1 MIKKYETLYSKDS
14 TGKIRIW
21 FQEQD
26 GAKYRTVSGVKDS
39 DNLVT
44 SEWTVAESK
53 NSGKKNATTGIE
65 QATAEIKAKY
75 KKQRKTGYTTIIS
88 DVDTACNY
96 IEPILAKNYKDYD
109 ETVDF
114 SKEEWGMQTKFNG
127 ICNITSINGCFSR
140 KGEHFVMLKHIEKAL
155 VPFFKKF
162 PDAVLHGEAFND
174 DYREQL
180 NEIVKLCRKTVHIT
194 EDDYNQSEKL
204 IKYYI
209 YDGYCESA
217 GVGENVPYSKRKEW
231 IDKNVIGKYSNCIEV
246 KTVIIKDKK
255 HLDEFF
261 GERIER
267 GDEGVIL
274 RKMNMKYSHKRD
286 KNLLK
291 YKPLD
296 SDEMTI
302 VDIKEGSGNWN
313 NKAKIITLKMK
324 NGKIFDGTF
333 KGSMKDA
340 EICLKEKNKWIGK
353 IVTVYYNGITG
364 LGCPQY
370 CQFDYNNCLRV
381 D

>member
-26 GAKYRTVSGVKDS
+26 GANYRTVSGVKDS

-194 EDDYNQSEKL
+194 DDDYNQSEKL

-246 KTVIIKDKK
+246 KTVIVKDKK

-261 GERIER
+261 GKRIER

>member
-246 KTVIIKDKK
+246 KTVIVKDKK

>member
-26 GAKYRTVSGVKDS
+26 GANYRTVSGVKDS

-44 SEWTVAESK
+44 SEWTIAESK
-53 NSGKKNATTGIE
+53 NAGKKNATTGIE

-217 GVGENVPYSKRKEW
+217 GVGENVQYSKRKEW

-246 KTVIIKDKK
+246 KTVIVKDKK

-302 VDIKEGSGNWN
+302 LDIKEGSGNWA

>member
-26 GAKYRTVSGVKDS
+26 GANYRTVSGVKDS

-246 KTVIIKDKK
+246 KTVIVKDKK

>member
-44 SEWTVAESK
+44 SEWTIAESK
-53 NSGKKNATTGIE
+53 NAGKKNATTGIE
-65 QATAEIKAKY
+65 QATAEINAKY
-75 KKQRKTGYTTIIS
+75 KKQRKTGYTTIMS

>member
-44 SEWTVAESK
+44 SEWTIAESK
-53 NSGKKNATTGIE
+53 NAGKKNATTGIE
-65 QATAEIKAKY
+65 QATAEINAKY
-75 KKQRKTGYTTIIS
+75 KKQRKTGYTTIMS

-194 EDDYNQSEKL
+194 DDDYNQSEKL

-246 KTVIIKDKK
+246 KTVIVKDKK

-261 GERIER
+261 GKRIER

>member
-26 GAKYRTVSGVKDS
+26 GANYRTVSGVKDS

-75 KKQRKTGYTTIIS
+75 KKQRKTGYTTIMS

-246 KTVIIKDKK
+246 KTVIVKDKK

>member
-44 SEWTVAESK
+44 SEWTIAESK
-53 NSGKKNATTGIE
+53 NAGKKNATTGIE

-194 EDDYNQSEKL
+194 DDDYNQSEKL

-246 KTVIIKDKK
+246 KTVIVKDKK

-261 GERIER
+261 GKRIER